1 MLKQPPLKIAS
12 ERGRPLRG
20 VSHVEQ
26 QGNAVR
32 LKDLA
37 RCHQRDRIP
46 QLVEHTEEESGN
58 RQEQPNPDSFILYD
72 ILIDISEQRLH
83 SFRVFFQAS
92 KGLIAIATEECSNL
106 SCHMVMIDSQR
117 F

>member
-1 MLKQPPLKIAS
+1 MLEKPPLEIAS

-20 VSHVEQ
+20 VGHVEQ

-46 QLVEHTEEESGN
+46 QLVEHTEEESD
-58 RQEQPNPDSFILYD
+58 RAKYKP
-72 ILIDISEQRLH
+72 
-83 SFRVFFQAS
+83 
-92 KGLIAIATEECSNL
+92 
-106 SCHMVMIDSQR
+106 
-117 F
+117 